1 MSSLL
6 NWTMASVFPFKKNLG
21 ITVEPIKNAINAIAI
36 VMVRLVVS
44 EFNDRSRNIE
54 KRKMTISG
62 LKIWF
67 FRILFLFK
75 NDKKFSPG
83 YNFLK

>member
-6 NWTMASVFPFKKNLG
+6 NWIMESVLPFKKNLG
-21 ITVEPIKNAINAIAI
+21 MTAEPIRNAINAIAI
-36 VMVRLVVS
+36 VIVRLVVS
-44 EFNDRSRNIE
+44 EFKDSSKNIE

-75 NDKKFSPG
+75 NDKKSASG
-83 YNFLK
+83 YNPLK

>member
-44 EFNDRSRNIE
+44 EFKDSSKNIE

-62 LKIWF
+62 LKI
-67 FRILFLFK
+67 
-75 NDKKFSPG
+75 
-83 YNFLK
+83 